1 MDHKRWVEKKGRAAG
16 EEGAEVRVGE
26 VGGYGWRYATGN
38 ATQQKLYGHLLPVT
52 KGFAKGAEEKIIE
65 KQRVINE
72 YHI

>member
-1 MDHKRWVEKKGRAAG
+1 LGRHG
-16 EEGAEVRVGE
+16 WR
-26 VGGYGWRYATGN
+26 WRYATGN
-38 ATQQKLYGHLLPVT
+38 VTQPKLYGHLLPVT